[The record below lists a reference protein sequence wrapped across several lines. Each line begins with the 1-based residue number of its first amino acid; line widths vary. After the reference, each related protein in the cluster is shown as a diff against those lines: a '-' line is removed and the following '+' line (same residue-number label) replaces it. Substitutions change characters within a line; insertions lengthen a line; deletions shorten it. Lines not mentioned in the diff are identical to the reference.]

1 MKYLKRFLF
10 MLQFFTRI
18 PIRAE
23 LNVSSEDCGKGLVFA
38 PEAGFLIGGILAVCW
53 MFLKWVFPVIPSA
66 VIIMILYILLT
77 GGLHLDGLGDTFD
90 GLFSNRSRE
99 RMLEIMKD
107 SRVGSN
113 AVIAV
118 ISVLLLDIAFLASLD
133 GEVLTRLLVLMP
145 AAGRAGTLIGAGV
158 SQYARSEG
166 LGKSFIDY
174 CGLKEI
180 VVGLIPYFL
189 ISGLVFGYY
198 GLILAASGA
207 IISWLLVRWFGRKIG
222 GATGDILGAVCELT
236 QTFFLMAAY
245 LLTVNII

>member
-1 MKYLKRFLF
+1 MKYLKRLLF
-10 MLQFFTRI
+10 MVQFLTRI
-18 PIRAE
+18 PINAE
-23 LNVSSEDCGKGLVFA
+23 LNISSKDCGKGLVFA
-38 PEAGFLIGGILAVCW
+38 PQIGFLIGGILGLCW
-53 MFLKWVFPVIPSA
+53 MVLTRVFPVIPSS
-66 VIIMILYILLT
+66 VIIMIAYIVLT

-90 GLFSNRSRE
+90 GLFSGRSRE

-118 ISVLLLDIAFLASLD
+118 ISVLLLNIAFLSSLD
-133 GEVLTRLLVLMP
+133 SGSILRLLVLMP

-158 SQYARSEG
+158 SRYARSEG

-180 VVGLIPYFL
+180 LIGLLLYFPV
-189 ISGLVFGYY
+189 SGLVFGYY
-198 GLILAASGA
+198 GLILAAAGA
-207 IISWLLVRWFGRKIG
+207 VVSWLIVKWLTGKIG

-236 QTFFLMAAY
+236 QTLFLVMAY
-245 LLTVNII
+245 LLTTYVV